1 MDPKCDWAL
10 QNLKDF
16 PVEINKASY
25 EQLLRVPGV
34 GVKSARRIIAARKQG
49 KLDFD
54 GLKRMGVVLKRARYF
69 ITCSGKM
76 EISFRMDEDFITSA
90 LIGDERRKV
99 WDIENRDSYRQLSLF
114 DDMHLEEEK
123 TAGFKEQLVKEAV
136 RSAVFGQ
143 M

>member
-1 MDPKCDWAL
+1 
-10 QNLKDF
+10 
-16 PVEINKASY
+16 
-25 EQLLRVPGV
+25 
-34 GVKSARRIIAARKQG
+34 
-49 KLDFD
+49 
-54 GLKRMGVVLKRARYF
+54 MGVVLKRARYF

-76 EISFRMDEDFITSA
+76 EVSFRMDEDSITSA

-136 RSAVFGQ
+136 KSAVFGQ